1 MNRMFQ
7 VLPDQEENIYIG
19 DMLSDDIIVVE
30 LDSSPVSTPE
40 CKTKILLSPVDGGE
54 ETFMWACVELKFI
67 WTLPLFAPNAN
78 TEVVQVE
85 RAWYFFSHE
94 HKCSR

>member
-1 MNRMFQ
+1 MHTHTHAHTHSLTTVATGRMNRMFQ

-40 CKTKILLSPVDGGE
+40 CKTKILLSPVGGGE
-54 ETFMWACVELKFI
+54 ETFM
-67 WTLPLFAPNAN
+67 
-78 TEVVQVE
+78 
-85 RAWYFFSHE
+85 
-94 HKCSR
+94 